1 MMYEM
6 LSGHLPFDADDVVEV
21 AIKQITDKPKSLQ
34 ELAPTVPHGL
44 VEITERAM
52 AKRPENRYASAA
64 EMLGALNATWKTRP
78 SCSITP
84 ISPMKFLK
92 RWWSTP

>member
-6 LSGHLPFDADDVVEV
+6 LSGKLPFDADDVVAV
-21 AIKQITDKPKSLQ
+21 AMKQITDEPRSLQ

-52 AKRPENRYASAA
+52 AKLPANRYSSAA
-64 EMLGALNATWKTRP
+64 EMLEAL
-78 SCSITP
+78 SLIH
-84 ISPMKFLK
+84 I
-92 RWWSTP
+92 